1 MKIKLYRSATVGI
14 EIDNFKILQDP
25 WLTDGEYYG
34 SWSHFP
40 YFDIKKNI
48 HEINTYNA
56 IYISHIHPDHCSDET
71 LSLIRKDIPI
81 YIHEYHSKFL
91 KFKLEKLKFKVIELK
106 NGKKYEI
113 GKNIYINIFAADN
126 CNPELCYKFLGC
138 ADLGAKGKSQ
148 QIDTLSIIN
157 NKKMTLINVNDC
169 PFDLAKSTF
178 KDIHNQY
185 KKIDILLTG
194 YQNAS
199 PYPQCFD
206 NLNLVEK
213 KILGK
218 KISINCLERSL
229 SFIKNLEPLYFLPFA
244 GTYALSGKL
253 GHLNKLRGVA
263 SIDKAYSYLSKNQNI
278 SLPIKMNP
286 SSVFDL
292 SNNKV
297 IPPYKKFSNKN
308 YQSYIKNFLMHKKL
322 SYEKLS
328 YPNFEEIFELCKKAH
343 VKFLDKKLINNIE
356 LKSDIYIE
364 IFDKLIK
371 IPKEDTPLEFLP
383 KNKLKK
389 KEGSFVLYKTDP
401 RLLKWLLM
409 GPKYAHWNNAEIG
422 SHINFF
428 RYPDIFER
436 NVYASMCYFHC

>member
-1 MKIKLYRSATVGI
+1 MKLKLYRSATVGI
-14 EIDNFKILQDP
+14 EFENFKILQDP

-40 YFDIKKNI
+40 HFDIKKNI
-48 HEINTYNA
+48 QEINSYNA
-56 IYISHIHPDHCSDET
+56 IYISHIHPDHCSDDT

-91 KFKLEKLKFKVIELK
+91 KFKLEKLKFKIVELK
-106 NGKKYEI
+106 NGNKYEI
-113 GKNIYINIFAADN
+113 SKNIYINIFAADN

-138 ADLGAKGKSQ
+138 ADLNAKGKSQ

-157 NKKMTLINVNDC
+157 NQKNTLINVNDC

-178 KDIHNQY
+178 KDIHKQY

-206 NLNLVEK
+206 NLNLSEK

-218 KISINCLERSL
+218 KISINCLEKAL
-229 SFIKNLEPLYFLPFA
+229 SYIQNLKPSYFLPFA

-253 GHLNKLRGVA
+253 GHLNNLRGVVN
-263 SIDKAYSYLSKNQNI
+263 IDKAYAYLTKNQNI
-278 SLPIKMNP
+278 SQPIKMNP

-292 SNNKV
+292 TKNKV
-297 IPPYKKFSNKN
+297 SPHYQKFSKKN
-308 YQSYIKNFLMHKKL
+308 YENYVKNFLIHKKL
-322 SYEKLS
+322 NYEKLP
-328 YPNFEEIFELCKKAH
+328 YPNFEEIFELCKKAY
-343 VKFLDKKLINNIE
+343 VKFLDKKLINNIT

-364 IFDKLIK
+364 FIGKLIK
-371 IPKEDTPLEFLP
+371 IPKEDTQLEFLP
-383 KNKLKK
+383 INKLKK
-389 KEGSFVLYKTDP
+389 KGGSFVMYKTDP

-409 GPKYAHWNNAEIG
+409 GPRYAHWNNAEIG

-428 RYPDIFER
+428 RYPNIFER

>member
-14 EIDNFKILQDP
+14 EIENFKILQDP

-40 YFDIKKNI
+40 YFDLKKNI
-48 HEINTYNA
+48 QEINSYNA
-56 IYISHIHPDHCSDET
+56 IYISHIHPDHCSEDT
-71 LSLIRKDIPI
+71 LSLIRKDIPV

-91 KFKLEKLKFKVIELK
+91 KFKLERLKFKVIELK
-106 NGKKYEI
+106 NGKKQEI
-113 GKNIYINIFAADN
+113 CKNIYINIFAADN
-126 CNPELCYKFLGC
+126 CNPELCYRFLGC
-138 ADLGAKGKSQ
+138 ADLSAKGKSQ

-157 NKKMTLINVNDC
+157 NETSSLINVNDC

-178 KDIHNQY
+178 KDIHKEY

-206 NLNLVEK
+206 NLNLSEK
-213 KILGK
+213 KTLGK
-218 KISINCLERSL
+218 KIAINCMNKSL
-229 SFIKNLEPLYFLPFA
+229 NFIKNLKPRYFLPFA
-244 GTYALSGKL
+244 GTYALSGIL
-253 GHLNKLRGVA
+253 GHLNNLRGVPN
-263 SIDKAYSYLSKNQNI
+263 IDEAYEYLSKNQSI
-278 SLPIKMNP
+278 SQPIKMNP

-292 SNNKV
+292 TNAEVS
-297 IPPYKKFSNKN
+297 PPYKKFNNRNYKN
-308 YQSYIKNFLMHKKL
+308 YIKNFLLKKEL
-322 SYEKLS
+322 TYEKFP
-328 YPNFEEIFELCKKAH
+328 YPKFDEIFELSKKSYL
-343 VKFLDKKLINNIE
+343 KFLYKKSINNI
-356 LKSDIYIE
+356 KINSDIYIE

-371 IPKEDTPLEFLP
+371 IPKEDTPLEFLYKNNLK
-383 KNKLKK
+383 KNK
-389 KEGSFVLYKTDP
+389 GSFVLYKTDP

>member
-14 EIDNFKILQDP
+14 EIENFKILQDP

-48 HEINTYNA
+48 QEINSYNA
-56 IYISHIHPDHCSDET
+56 IYISHIHPDHCSEET

-91 KFKLEKLKFKVIELK
+91 KFKLEKLKFKIIELK
-106 NGKKYEI
+106 NAQKYEI
-113 GKNIYINIFAADN
+113 SKNIYINIFAADN

-157 NKKMTLINVNDC
+157 NKNSTLINVNDC

-178 KDIHNQY
+178 KDIHKQY

-213 KILGK
+213 KKLGK
-218 KISINCLERSL
+218 KISINCLEKSL
-229 SFIKNLEPLYFLPFA
+229 NFIKNLKPRYFLPFA

-253 GHLNKLRGVA
+253 GHLNKLRGVPN
-263 SIDKAYSYLSKNQNI
+263 IDKAYSYLTKNQNI

-292 SNNKV
+292 TNTKV
-297 IPPYKKFSNKN
+297 MPSYKKFSNKN
-308 YQSYIKNFLMHKKL
+308 YQNYVKKFLMHKQL
-322 SYEKLS
+322 TYEKFP
-328 YPNFEEIFELCKKAH
+328 YPNFEEIFELCKKAY
-343 VKFLDKKLINNIE
+343 VKFLDKKLINSIE

-371 IPKEDTPLEFLP
+371 IPKEDSPLECLS

-389 KEGSFVLYKTDP
+389 KEGSFVLYKTDS

-428 RYPDIFER
+428 RYPNIFER

>member
-14 EIDNFKILQDP
+14 EFENFKILQDP

-34 SWSHFP
+34 AWSHFP
-40 YFDIKKNI
+40 YFDLKGNL
-48 HEINTYNA
+48 HEINSYNA
-56 IYISHIHPDHCSDET
+56 IYISHIHPDHCSEDT

-91 KFKLEKLKFKVIELK
+91 KFKLEKLGFKVIELK

-113 GKNIYINIFAADN
+113 YKNIYINIFAADN
-126 CNPELCYKFLGC
+126 CNPELCYKFSGC
-138 ADLGAKGKSQ
+138 ADLNAKGKSQ

-157 NKKMTLINVNDC
+157 NSNSTLINVNDC

-178 KDIHNQY
+178 KNIHKQY

-206 NLNLVEK
+206 NLNSIEK
-213 KILGK
+213 KKWGK
-218 KISINCLERSL
+218 KISINCLNGSL
-229 SFIKNLEPLYFLPFA
+229 NFIKNLKPLYFLPFA
-244 GTYALSGKL
+244 GTYVLSGKL
-253 GHLNKLRGVA
+253 AHLNNLRGVTNV
-263 SIDKAYSYLSKNQNI
+263 DRAYEYLTKNQNI
-278 SLPIKMNP
+278 SRPIKMNP

-292 SNNKV
+292 TNAKV
-297 IPPYKKFSNKN
+297 SPPYKRFSNKN
-308 YQSYIKNFLMHKKL
+308 YYDYLKNFLHIKEL
-322 SYEKLS
+322 TYEKYP
-328 YPNFEEIFELCKKAH
+328 YPNFEEIFKLCKIAY
-343 VKFLDKKLINNIE
+343 VKFLDKKFINNIK

-371 IPKEDTPLEFLP
+371 IPKEDTPLEFLS
-383 KNKLKK
+383 KEKLK

-436 NVYASMCYFHC
+436 NVYASMCYFHL